1 CRTVEGGKLLLQRCL
16 AAHGRPGAGVHFGDA
31 LMEARDL
38 HFARSKGLFQRNLTR
53 ERSAEALP
61 SFGSLGE
68 GGGQSC
74 RFFCLLGHF
83 TLPLRMSRSNWLV
96 DLQHPFLPLLSLRA
110 DQLQYRTKVDGIS
123 LAICRKRSSYE

>member
-1 CRTVEGGKLLLQRCL
+1 MFGKSQGRGDAPGCRTVEGGKLLLQRCL
-16 AAHGRPGAGVHFGDA
+16 AAHGRPGASVHFGDA

-68 GGGQSC
+68 GGC
-74 RFFCLLGHF
+74 RFFRLLGHF

-96 DLQHPFLPLLSLRA
+96 DL
-110 DQLQYRTKVDGIS
+110 KIS
-123 LAICRKRSSYE
+123 ASIFAPVELES